1 MAFMAGVVREVSLAG
16 SFARARVE
24 KNATT
29 RRTASAERTWQAVRC
44 IDGGSKTG
52 MNRMIANN

>member
-1 MAFMAGVVREVSLAG
+1 MAVMAAVVREVSLAG
-16 SFARARVE
+16 SIAGARVAI
-24 KNATT
+24 NATT

-52 MNRMIANN
+52 MNRMIADN